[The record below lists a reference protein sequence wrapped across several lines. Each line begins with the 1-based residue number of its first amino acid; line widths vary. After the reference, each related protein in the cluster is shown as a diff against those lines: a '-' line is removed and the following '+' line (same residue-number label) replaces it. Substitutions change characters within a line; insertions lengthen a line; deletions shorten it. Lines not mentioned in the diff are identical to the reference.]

1 MRKRFEE
8 PKTIIRLSVVLL
20 FSFLVVSTFAA
31 TPVGK
36 TWSKAESTID
46 CGNGR
51 RGTKCFEL
59 RTVNLTWDHPTQWV
73 NDSPLALSEVAHY
86 VIQIER
92 AGVALIIQKS
102 VGKGTAT
109 TEPAIS
115 GDYTYRMATMT
126 SDKQLGP
133 FSEDVFLTVD

>member
-1 MRKRFEE
+1 MSNHAD

-20 FSFLVVSTFAA
+20 LSFLFASSFAA

-51 RGTKCFEL
+51 RGTKCFQLE
-59 RTVNLTWDHPTQWV
+59 TINLEWDHPTQRV
-73 NDSPLALSEVAHY
+73 DNSPLALTEVAHY

-92 AGVALIIQKS
+92 AGVALIIQKA

-115 GDYTYRMATMT
+115 GDYTFRIATMT